1 MLLSCAK
8 AKRTDSAQAKADKQN
23 ITNNIGTA
31 QSMKHYRQAQRRHA
45 KHMLQAQMKYMHGMK
60 TVKVMS
66 ISQTYLIHVKIWP
79 RYDGY
84 KHATYVA
91 DRPQTPPHIKIDK
104 YIATEN
110 MKRIFTGQQ
119 KTAKATA
126 PYRKYIPSAVDIP
139 YKEPRIKE
147 PPHKIYGTCK
157 SVKCILFNHD
167 GTDII
172 DYDIYKRDIGY
183 DTDTDEL
190 HVYLYNKRGD
200 IIEVKPYIPAIHE
213 IAGMTI
219 PEMRSYGVEFYHI

>member
-1 MLLSCAK
+1 MLYHAPRPS
-8 AKRTDSAQAKADKQN
+8 AKADSK
-23 ITNNIGTA
+23 NNKGTA

-91 DRPQTPPHIKIDK
+91 DRLQTPPHIKIDK

-119 KTAKATA
+119 KTAKAVA

-139 YKEPRIKE
+139 YREPRIKE
-147 PPHKIYGTCK
+147 PTCK
-157 SVKCILFNHD
+157 HRHMASVKCIIYGHD
-167 GTDII
+167 G
-172 DYDIYKRDIGY
+172 RDIVAYGMCKRAREY
-183 DTDTDEL
+183 DAQTDEL
-190 HVYLYNKRGD
+190 HVYLYNDEGD
-200 IIEVKPYIPAIHE
+200 SIEVIPYAPPTND
-213 IAGMTI
+213 IAGMPI
-219 PEMRSYGVEFYHI
+219 AEIRKYNVEFYHA